1 MRFFFS
7 FVKLKFIK
15 RPSSIFDSYIDQ
27 EGIFENKKKEEE
39 NAEQTPSRYHQNWRT
54 KANIHSWFIII
65 EWLSTIL
72 IKKHHVLLLNNHL
85 LLHNIILL
93 L

>member
-39 NAEQTPSRYHQNWRT
+39 NAEQTP
-54 KANIHSWFIII
+54 
-65 EWLSTIL
+65 
-72 IKKHHVLLLNNHL
+72 
-85 LLHNIILL
+85 
-93 L
+93 

>member
-39 NAEQTPSRYHQNWRT
+39 NAEQTPTRYHQN
-54 KANIHSWFIII
+54 
-65 EWLSTIL
+65 
-72 IKKHHVLLLNNHL
+72 
-85 LLHNIILL
+85 
-93 L
+93 